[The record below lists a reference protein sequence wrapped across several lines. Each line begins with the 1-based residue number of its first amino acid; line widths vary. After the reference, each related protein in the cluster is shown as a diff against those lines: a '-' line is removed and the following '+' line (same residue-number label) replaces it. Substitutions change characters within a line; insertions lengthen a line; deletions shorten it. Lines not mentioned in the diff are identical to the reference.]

1 MPFKSKNQAKA
12 CFASKGFGGKVDC
25 GEWMH
30 KTKNFNKLPEKT
42 PYKEEINRKYVVRTF
57 SENIDSEELKW
68 HKDLEDRIVIP
79 LSTTDWMFQRDNGL
93 PEKIVG
99 KIKIKANEWHRV
111 IKGTGELKV
120 KIYKS

>member
-1 MPFKSKNQAKA
+1 
-12 CFASKGFGGKVDC
+12 
-25 GEWMH
+25 
-30 KTKNFNKLPEKT
+30 
-42 PYKEEINRKYVVRTF
+42 
-57 SENIDSEELKW
+57 
-68 HKDLEDRIVIP
+68 
-79 LSTTDWMFQRDNGL
+79 MFQRDNGL